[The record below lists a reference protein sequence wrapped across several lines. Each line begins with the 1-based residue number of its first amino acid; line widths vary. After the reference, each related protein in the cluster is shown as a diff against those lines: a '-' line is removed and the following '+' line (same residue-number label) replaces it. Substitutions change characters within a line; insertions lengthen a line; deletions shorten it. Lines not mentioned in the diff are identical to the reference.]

1 MSPHLLYQNY
11 IRKTLFICIAARLQ
25 YRSIYVDLF
34 YDILVFTMNILDAA
48 EKVLLERGVPMPI
61 DRVAEIVLNS
71 KLWSSTGKTP
81 KVSIC
86 ACIYADMKRNGVKS
100 RFVKLRAGTIDLRN
114 ADSLFSEFEE
124 NREGLTPEERA
135 SLRRFVERIDAL
147 PAEEFEGM
155 IRKILE
161 GAGIKEIQRIRRSK
175 KDEVNF
181 EGFVSILEP
190 VSVRVRVLAARWRS
204 GSVTSAAIDRVRRD
218 LIPGDRGIVFSTRGF
233 SPEAMQAAESDGEP
247 PIALFSAEDLERM
260 LK

>member
-11 IRKTLFICIAARLQ
+11 IRKTLFICIAVQLQ
-25 YRSIYVDLF
+25 YRSIYIDLF

-147 PAEEFEGM
+147 PAG
-155 IRKILE
+155 
-161 GAGIKEIQRIRRSK
+161 
-175 KDEVNF
+175 V
-181 EGFVSILEP
+181 
-190 VSVRVRVLAARWRS
+190 
-204 GSVTSAAIDRVRRD
+204 
-218 LIPGDRGIVFSTRGF
+218 
-233 SPEAMQAAESDGEP
+233 
-247 PIALFSAEDLERM
+247 
-260 LK
+260 